1 MRPIKKGAP
10 LLAPQELEIMK
21 VVWQAPE
28 VTVRQVYE
36 SLRRRRK
43 VAYTTVM
50 TMMGVLERKGHL
62 TKSMVGRTHV
72 YRAAQP
78 RGSAVSA
85 LLRDFIDRVFNG
97 SARPLLV
104 HLASDGRLSKDDL
117 DELRRLLE
125 DAE

>member
-1 MRPIKKGAP
+1 MRTKKRAP

-28 VTVRQVYE
+28 VTVREVYE
-36 SLRRRRK
+36 ALRRRRK

-62 TKSMVGRTHV
+62 TRTAVGRTHV

-78 RGSAVSA
+78 RRSAVSA
-85 LLRDFIDRVFNG
+85 LIGDFVDRVFNG
-97 SARPLLV
+97 SARPLLL
-104 HLASDGRLSKDDL
+104 HLASDGRLSKDDVE
-117 DELRRLLE
+117 ELRRLLE
-125 DAE
+125 ESE

>member
-1 MRPIKKGAP
+1 
-10 LLAPQELEIMK
+10 MK

-28 VTVRQVYE
+28 VTVREVYE
-36 SLRRRRK
+36 ALRRRRK
-43 VAYTTVM
+43 LAYTTVM

-62 TKSMVGRTHV
+62 TRSTVGRTHV

-85 LLRDFIDRVFNG
+85 LLGDFLDRVFNG
-97 SARPLLV
+97 SARPLLL
-104 HLASDGRLSKDDL
+104 HLVSDGRLSKEDL

-125 DAE
+125 ESR

>member
-1 MRPIKKGAP
+1 
-10 LLAPQELEIMK
+10 MK

-36 SLRRRRK
+36 QLRSRRK

-62 TKSMVGRTHV
+62 KRTTVGRRHV
-72 YRAAQP
+72 YRAAQA

-85 LLRDFIDRVFNG
+85 LLGDFLDRVFNG

-104 HLASDGRLSKDDL
+104 HLASDGRLSKEDL

-125 DAE
+125 EAE